1 LQLSY
6 FISKRLSQSKQTSFS
21 QLIVRIATLAV
32 AISVTVMLLSIAI
45 SRGYKEQV
53 SQKLSNF
60 QSHILINNLDQN
72 QSYQSLPIE
81 GNTDVEQFINSKNGF
96 KHFQKYAIKAGI
108 IKTENDF
115 QGIVLKGVDSQFDF
129 TYLQKSLIDGKIP
142 KLDSVKLS
150 NQILLS
156 SSLAQKLGFKVGDGI
171 FVYFIQDPPRVRKF
185 NIVGIFDTNLG
196 EIDDLF
202 ALVDMKQ
209 IQKLN
214 GWSNNLFTG
223 YEVFINQFDSLDSKV
238 DLLATVTPYTMGI
251 TPINLIY
258 PELFNWLNMLDVN
271 VIIILILMAAVAI
284 INMVTAL
291 LILIVERS
299 NMIGMLKALG
309 LNNLNI
315 IKIFLNLAAFII
327 FRGLLLGN
335 AFAFGL
341 GMLQQQFSLIKLS
354 EKDYYVSAVPVSFQP
369 FDFVLVNVSCFA
381 ICLVLLLLPA
391 NVVSKISPVKSI
403 RFD

>member
-1 LQLSY
+1 MQLSF

-21 QLIVRIATLAV
+21 KLIVRIATLAV
-32 AISVTVMLLSIAI
+32 AISVTVMLLAIAI
-45 SRGYKEQV
+45 SRGYKQQV

-81 GNTDVEQFINSKNGF
+81 GNADVEQFINAKNGY

-129 TYLQKSLIDGKIP
+129 TYLKNSIIAGNIP
-142 KLDSVKLS
+142 KLDTVKLS

-171 FVYFIQDPPRVRKF
+171 FVYFIQDLPRVRKF

-196 EIDDLF
+196 EIDDLY
-202 ALVDMKQ
+202 AIVDIKQ

-223 YEVFINQFDSLDSKV
+223 YEVFVNNFDSLESKV
-238 DLLATVTPYTMGI
+238 NLLATVTPYTMGI
-251 TPINLIY
+251 TPINLVY
-258 PELFNWLNMLDVN
+258 PDLFNWLNMLDVN
-271 VIIILILMAAVAI
+271 VMIILILMAAVAI

-327 FRGLLLGN
+327 IRGLLLGN
-335 AFAFGL
+335 ALAIGL
-341 GMLQQQFSLIKLS
+341 GYLQQQFSFIKLS

-369 FDFVLVNVSCFA
+369 FDFILVNFSCFA
-381 ICLVLLLLPA
+381 ICLFLLLLPA

>member
-1 LQLSY
+1 MQLSY

-21 QLIVRIATLAV
+21 KLIVRIATLAV
-32 AISVTVMLLSIAI
+32 AISVTVMLLAIAI

-60 QSHILINNLDQN
+60 QSHIIINNLDQN

-81 GNTDVEQFINSKNGF
+81 GNADVEQFINAKNGF

-115 QGIVLKGVDSQFDF
+115 QGIVLKGVDAQFDF
-129 TYLQKSLIDGKIP
+129 TYLKNSLIAGNIP
-142 KLDSVKLS
+142 KLDTIKLS

-196 EIDDLF
+196 EIDDLY
-202 ALVDMKQ
+202 ALVDIKQ

-223 YEVFINQFDSLDSKV
+223 YEVFVNNFDSLESKV

-251 TPINLIY
+251 TPINLVF
-258 PELFNWLNMLDVN
+258 PDLFNWLNMLDVN
-271 VIIILILMAAVAI
+271 VMIILILMAAVAI

-315 IKIFLNLAAFII
+315 IKIFLNLSAFIVI
-327 FRGLLLGN
+327 RGLLLGN
-335 AFAFGL
+335 TLAIGL
-341 GMLQQQFSLIKLS
+341 GFLQQEFNFIKLS
-354 EKDYYVSAVPVSFQP
+354 EKDYYVSSVPVSFQP

>member
-1 LQLSY
+1 MQLSY

-21 QLIVRIATLAV
+21 KLIVRIATLAV
-32 AISVTVMLLSIAI
+32 AISVTVMLLAIAI
-45 SRGYKEQV
+45 SRGYKQQV

-81 GNTDVEQFINSKNGF
+81 GNADVEQFINPKNGF
-96 KHFQKYAIKAGI
+96 KHFQKYAIKGGI

-115 QGIVLKGVDSQFDF
+115 QGIVLKGVDARFDF
-129 TYLQKSLIDGKIP
+129 TYLKNSLIAGNIP
-142 KLDSVKLS
+142 KLDTIKLS

-196 EIDDLF
+196 EIDDLY
-202 ALVDMKQ
+202 ALVDIKQ

-223 YEVFINQFDSLDSKV
+223 YEVFVNNFDSLESKV

-251 TPINLIY
+251 TPINLVF
-258 PELFNWLNMLDVN
+258 PDLFNWLNMLDVN
-271 VIIILILMAAVAI
+271 VMIILILMAAVAI

-315 IKIFLNLAAFII
+315 IRIFLNLAAFII
-327 FRGLLLGN
+327 IRGLLIGN
-335 AFAFGL
+335 ALAIGL
-341 GMLQQQFSLIKLS
+341 GYLQQQFSFIKLS

-369 FDFVLVNVSCFA
+369 FDFILVNVSCFA
-381 ICLVLLLLPA
+381 ICLFLLLLPA

>member
-1 LQLSY
+1 MQLSF

-21 QLIVRIATLAV
+21 KLIVRIATLAV
-32 AISVTVMLLSIAI
+32 AISVTVMLLAIAI

-81 GNTDVEQFINSKNGF
+81 GNVDVEQFINAKNGF

-115 QGIVLKGVDSQFDF
+115 QGIVLKGVDEHFDF
-129 TYLQKSLIDGKIP
+129 TYLKNSLKAGNIP
-142 KLDSVKLS
+142 KLDTLKLS
-150 NQILLS
+150 NQILIS
-156 SSLAQKLGFKVGDGI
+156 SSLAQKLGFKVGEGI

-196 EIDDLF
+196 EIDDLY
-202 ALVDMKQ
+202 ALVDIKQ

-214 GWSNNLFTG
+214 GWSTNLFTG
-223 YEVFINQFDSLDSKV
+223 YEVFVNNFDSLEEKV
-238 DLLATVTPYTMGI
+238 NLLATVTPYTMGI
-251 TPINLIY
+251 TPINLVY

-271 VIIILILMAAVAI
+271 VMIILILMAAVAI
-284 INMVTAL
+284 INMITAL

-299 NMIGMLKALG
+299 NMIGMLKSLG

-315 IKIFLNLAAFII
+315 IKIFLNLAGFII
-327 FRGLLLGN
+327 FRGLIIGN
-335 AFAFGL
+335 ALALVL
-341 GMLQQQFSLIKLS
+341 GFFQQQFSFIKLA

-369 FDFVLVNVSCFA
+369 FDFFLVNVSCFT
-381 ICLVLLLLPA
+381 ICLILLLLPA
-391 NVVSKISPVKSI
+391 NIVSKISPVKSI

>member
-1 LQLSY
+1 MQLSF

-21 QLIVRIATLAV
+21 KLIVRIATLAV
-32 AISVTVMLLSIAI
+32 AISVTVMLLAIAI

-81 GNTDVEQFINSKNGF
+81 GNVDVEQFINAKNGF

-115 QGIVLKGVDSQFDF
+115 QGIVLKGVDEQFDF
-129 TYLQKSLIDGKIP
+129 TYLKNSLKAGNIP
-142 KLDSVKLS
+142 KLDTIKLS

-196 EIDDLF
+196 EIDDLY
-202 ALVDMKQ
+202 ALVDIKQ

-223 YEVFINQFDSLDSKV
+223 YEVFVNNYDSLEEKV
-238 DLLATVTPYTMGI
+238 NLLATVTPYTMGI
-251 TPINLIY
+251 TPINLVY
-258 PELFNWLNMLDVN
+258 PDLFNWLNMLDVN
-271 VIIILILMAAVAI
+271 VLIVLILMAAVAI

-327 FRGLLLGN
+327 FRGLLIGN
-335 AFAFGL
+335 ALAIGL
-341 GMLQQQFSLIKLS
+341 GFLQQQFSFIKLS
-354 EKDYYVSAVPVSFQP
+354 EKDYYVSAIPVSFHA
-369 FDFVLVNVSCFA
+369 FDFVLVNVSCFV
-381 ICLVLLLLPA
+381 ICIVLLLLPA
-391 NVVSKISPVKSI
+391 SMVSKISPVKSI

>member
-1 LQLSY
+1 MQLSF

-21 QLIVRIATLAV
+21 KLIVRIATLAV
-32 AISVTVMLLSIAI
+32 AISVTVMLLAIAI
-45 SRGYKEQV
+45 SRGYKQQV

-81 GNTDVEQFINSKNGF
+81 GNADVEQFINAKNGF

-129 TYLQKSLIDGKIP
+129 TYLKNSIIAGNIP
-142 KLDSVKLS
+142 KLDTVKLC

-196 EIDDLF
+196 EIDDLY
-202 ALVDMKQ
+202 AIVDIKQ

-223 YEVFINQFDSLDSKV
+223 YEVFVNNYDSLEEKV
-238 DLLATVTPYTMGI
+238 NLLATVTPYTMGI
-251 TPINLIY
+251 TPINLVY
-258 PELFNWLNMLDVN
+258 PDLFNWLNMLDVN
-271 VIIILILMAAVAI
+271 VMIILILMAAVAI

-315 IKIFLNLAAFII
+315 IRIFLNLAAFII
-327 FRGLLLGN
+327 IRGLLLGN

>member
-1 LQLSY
+1 MQLSF

-21 QLIVRIATLAV
+21 KLIVRIATLAV
-32 AISVTVMLLSIAI
+32 AISVTVMLLAIAI
-45 SRGYKEQV
+45 SRGYKQQV

-81 GNTDVEQFINSKNGF
+81 GNADVEQFINAKNGY

-129 TYLQKSLIDGKIP
+129 TYLKNSLIAGNIP
-142 KLDSVKLS
+142 KLDTVKLS

-196 EIDDLF
+196 EIDDLY
-202 ALVDMKQ
+202 ALVDIKQ

-223 YEVFINQFDSLDSKV
+223 YEIFVNNFDSLDAKV
-238 DLLATVTPYTMGI
+238 NLLATITPYTMGI
-251 TPINLIY
+251 TPINLVY
-258 PELFNWLNMLDVN
+258 PDLFNWLNMLDVN
-271 VIIILILMAAVAI
+271 VMIILILMAAVAI

-327 FRGLLLGN
+327 IRGLLLGN
-335 AFAFGL
+335 ALAIGL
-341 GMLQQQFSLIKLS
+341 GFLQQQFSFIKLS

>member
-1 LQLSY
+1 MQLSY

-21 QLIVRIATLAV
+21 KLIVRIATLAV
-32 AISVTVMLLSIAI
+32 AISVTVMLLAIAI
-45 SRGYKEQV
+45 SRGYKQQV

-81 GNTDVEQFINSKNGF
+81 GNADVEQFINAKNGF

-108 IKTENDF
+108 NKTENDF

-129 TYLQKSLIDGKIP
+129 TYLKNSIIAGNIP
-142 KLDSVKLS
+142 KLDTVKLC

-156 SSLAQKLGFKVGDGI
+156 SSLAQKLGFKVGDEI

-196 EIDDLF
+196 EIYDLY
-202 ALVDMKQ
+202 AIVDIKQ

-223 YEVFINQFDSLDSKV
+223 YEVFVNNFDSLESKV

-251 TPINLIY
+251 TPINLVF
-258 PELFNWLNMLDVN
+258 PDLFNWLNMLDVN
-271 VIIILILMAAVAI
+271 VMIILILMAAVAI

-315 IKIFLNLAAFII
+315 IRIFLNLAAFII
-327 FRGLLLGN
+327 IRGLLLGN

>member
-1 LQLSY
+1 LQLSF

-21 QLIVRIATLAV
+21 KLIVRIATLAV
-32 AISVTVMLLSIAI
+32 AISVTVMLLAIAI
-45 SRGYKEQV
+45 SRGYKQQV

-81 GNTDVEQFINSKNGF
+81 GNADVEQFINAKNGF

-129 TYLQKSLIDGKIP
+129 TYLKNSIIAGNIP
-142 KLDSVKLS
+142 KLDTVKLS

-185 NIVGIFDTNLG
+185 KIVGIFDTNLG
-196 EIDDLF
+196 EIDDLY
-202 ALVDMKQ
+202 AIVDIKQ

-223 YEVFINQFDSLDSKV
+223 YEVFVNNFDSLESKV

-251 TPINLIY
+251 TPINLVF
-258 PELFNWLNMLDVN
+258 PDLFNWLNMLDVN
-271 VIIILILMAAVAI
+271 VMIILILMAAVAI

-327 FRGLLLGN
+327 IRGLLLGN
-335 AFAFGL
+335 ALAIGL
-341 GMLQQQFSLIKLS
+341 GYLQQQFSFIKLS

-369 FDFVLVNVSCFA
+369 FDFILVNFSCFA
-381 ICLVLLLLPA
+381 ICLFLLLLPA
-391 NVVSKISPVKSI
+391 NVVSKISPAKSI

>member
-1 LQLSY
+1 MQLSF

-21 QLIVRIATLAV
+21 KLIVRIATLAV
-32 AISVTVMLLSIAI
+32 AISVTVMLLAIAI
-45 SRGYKEQV
+45 SRGYKQQV

-81 GNTDVEQFINSKNGF
+81 GNADVEQFINAKNGF

-129 TYLQKSLIDGKIP
+129 TYLKNSIIAGNIP
-142 KLDSVKLS
+142 KLDTVKLS

-185 NIVGIFDTNLG
+185 KIVGIFDTNLG
-196 EIDDLF
+196 EIDDLY
-202 ALVDMKQ
+202 AIVDIKQ

-223 YEVFINQFDSLDSKV
+223 YEVFVNNFDSLESKV

-251 TPINLIY
+251 TPINLVF
-258 PELFNWLNMLDVN
+258 PDLFNWLNMLDVN
-271 VIIILILMAAVAI
+271 VMIILILMAAVAI

-327 FRGLLLGN
+327 IRGLLLGN
-335 AFAFGL
+335 ALAIGL
-341 GMLQQQFSLIKLS
+341 GYLQQQFSFIKLS

-369 FDFVLVNVSCFA
+369 FDFILVNFSCFA
-381 ICLVLLLLPA
+381 ICLFLLLLPA

>member
-1 LQLSY
+1 MQLSF

-21 QLIVRIATLAV
+21 KLIVRIATLAV
-32 AISVTVMLLSIAI
+32 AISVTVMLLAIAI
-45 SRGYKEQV
+45 SRGYKQQV

-81 GNTDVEQFINSKNGF
+81 GNADVEQFINAKNGY

-129 TYLQKSLIDGKIP
+129 TYLKNSIIAGNIP
-142 KLDSVKLS
+142 KLDTVKLS

-196 EIDDLF
+196 EIDDLY
-202 ALVDMKQ
+202 AIVDIKQ

-223 YEVFINQFDSLDSKV
+223 YEVFVNNFDSLESKV
-238 DLLATVTPYTMGI
+238 NLLATVTPYTMGI
-251 TPINLIY
+251 TPINLVY
-258 PELFNWLNMLDVN
+258 PDLFNWLNMLDVN
-271 VIIILILMAAVAI
+271 VMIILILMAAVAI

-327 FRGLLLGN
+327 IRGLLLGN
-335 AFAFGL
+335 ALAIGL
-341 GMLQQQFSLIKLS
+341 GYLQQQFSFIKLS
-354 EKDYYVSAVPVSFQP
+354 EKDYYVSAVPLSFQP
-369 FDFVLVNVSCFA
+369 FDFILVNFSCFA
-381 ICLVLLLLPA
+381 ICLFLLLLPA

>member
-21 QLIVRIATLAV
+21 KLIVRIATLAV
-32 AISVTVMLLSIAI
+32 AISVTVMLLAIAI

-60 QSHILINNLDQN
+60 QSHIIINNLDQN

-81 GNTDVEQFINSKNGF
+81 GNADVEQFINTKNGF

-115 QGIVLKGVDSQFDF
+115 QGIVLKGVDAQFDF
-129 TYLQKSLIDGKIP
+129 TYLKNSLIAGNIP
-142 KLDSVKLS
+142 KLDTIKLS

-202 ALVDMKQ
+202 ALVDIKQ

-223 YEVFINQFDSLDSKV
+223 YEVFVNNFDSLESKV

-251 TPINLIY
+251 TPINLVF
-258 PELFNWLNMLDVN
+258 PDLFNWLNMLDVN
-271 VIIILILMAAVAI
+271 VMIILILMAAVAI

-315 IKIFLNLAAFII
+315 IKIFLNLSAFIVI
-327 FRGLLLGN
+327 RGLLLGN
-335 AFAFGL
+335 TLAIGL
-341 GMLQQQFSLIKLS
+341 GFLQQEFNFIKLS
-354 EKDYYVSAVPVSFQP
+354 EIDYYVSSVPVSFQP

>member
-1 LQLSY
+1 LQLSF

-21 QLIVRIATLAV
+21 KLIVRIATLAV
-32 AISVTVMLLSIAI
+32 AISVTVMLLAIAI
-45 SRGYKEQV
+45 SRGYKQQV

-81 GNTDVEQFINSKNGF
+81 GNADVEQFINAKNGF

-129 TYLQKSLIDGKIP
+129 TYLKNSIIAGNIP
-142 KLDSVKLS
+142 KLDTVKLS

-196 EIDDLF
+196 EIDDLY
-202 ALVDMKQ
+202 AIVDIKQ

-223 YEVFINQFDSLDSKV
+223 YEVFVNNFDSLESKV

-251 TPINLIY
+251 TPINLVF
-258 PELFNWLNMLDVN
+258 PDLFNWLNMLDVN
-271 VIIILILMAAVAI
+271 VMIILILMAAVAI

-327 FRGLLLGN
+327 IRGLLLGN
-335 AFAFGL
+335 ALAIGL
-341 GMLQQQFSLIKLS
+341 GYLQQQFSFIKLS

-369 FDFVLVNVSCFA
+369 FDFILVNFSCFA
-381 ICLVLLLLPA
+381 ICLFLLLLPA

>member
-1 LQLSY
+1 LQLSF

-21 QLIVRIATLAV
+21 KLIVRIATLAV
-32 AISVTVMLLSIAI
+32 AISVTVMLLAIAI
-45 SRGYKEQV
+45 SRGYKQQV

-81 GNTDVEQFINSKNGF
+81 GNADVEQFINAKNGY

-129 TYLQKSLIDGKIP
+129 TYLKNSIIAGNIP
-142 KLDSVKLS
+142 KLDTVKLS

-196 EIDDLF
+196 EIDDLY
-202 ALVDMKQ
+202 AIVDIKQ

-223 YEVFINQFDSLDSKV
+223 YEVFVNNFDSLESKV
-238 DLLATVTPYTMGI
+238 NLLATVTPYTMGI
-251 TPINLIY
+251 TPINLVY
-258 PELFNWLNMLDVN
+258 PDLFNWLNMLDVN
-271 VIIILILMAAVAI
+271 VMIILILMAAVAI

-327 FRGLLLGN
+327 IRGLLLGN
-335 AFAFGL
+335 ALAIGL
-341 GMLQQQFSLIKLS
+341 GYLQQQFSFIKLS

-369 FDFVLVNVSCFA
+369 FDFILVNFSCFA
-381 ICLVLLLLPA
+381 ICLFLLLLPA

>member
-1 LQLSY
+1 MQLSY

-21 QLIVRIATLAV
+21 KLIVRIATLAV
-32 AISVTVMLLSIAI
+32 AISVTVMLLAIAI
-45 SRGYKEQV
+45 SRGYKQQV

-81 GNTDVEQFINSKNGF
+81 GNADVEQFINAKNGF

-129 TYLQKSLIDGKIP
+129 TYLKNSIIAGNIP
-142 KLDSVKLS
+142 KLDTVKLC

-196 EIDDLF
+196 EIDDLY
-202 ALVDMKQ
+202 AIVDIKQ

-223 YEVFINQFDSLDSKV
+223 YEVFVNNFDSLDVKV

-251 TPINLIY
+251 TPINLVY
-258 PELFNWLNMLDVN
+258 PDLFNWLNMLDVN
-271 VIIILILMAAVAI
+271 VMIILILMAAVAI

-315 IKIFLNLAAFII
+315 IKIFLNLASFIVI
-327 FRGLLLGN
+327 RGLLLGN
-335 AFAFGL
+335 ALAIGL
-341 GMLQQQFSLIKLS
+341 GFLQQQFSFIKLS
-354 EKDYYVSAVPVSFQP
+354 EKDYYVSAVPVSFQA
-369 FDFVLVNVSCFA
+369 FDFILVNVSCFV

>member
-1 LQLSY
+1 LQLSF

-21 QLIVRIATLAV
+21 KLIVRIATLAV
-32 AISVTVMLLSIAI
+32 AISVTVMLLAIAI

-81 GNTDVEQFINSKNGF
+81 GNVDVEQFINSKNGF

-115 QGIVLKGVDSQFDF
+115 QGIVLKGVDEHFDF
-129 TYLQKSLIDGKIP
+129 TYLKNSLKAGNIP
-142 KLDSVKLS
+142 KLDTLKLS
-150 NQILLS
+150 NQILIS
-156 SSLAQKLGFKVGDGI
+156 SSLAQKLGFKVGEGI

-196 EIDDLF
+196 EIDDLY
-202 ALVDMKQ
+202 ALVDIKQ

-214 GWSNNLFTG
+214 GWSTNLFTG
-223 YEVFINQFDSLDSKV
+223 YEVFVNNFDSLEEKV
-238 DLLATVTPYTMGI
+238 NLLATVTPYTMGI
-251 TPINLIY
+251 TPINLVY

-271 VIIILILMAAVAI
+271 VMIILILMAAVAI
-284 INMVTAL
+284 INMITAL

-299 NMIGMLKALG
+299 NMIGMLKSLG

-315 IKIFLNLAAFII
+315 IKIFLNLAGFII
-327 FRGLLLGN
+327 FRGLIIGN
-335 AFAFGL
+335 ALALVL
-341 GMLQQQFSLIKLS
+341 GFFQQQFSFIKLA

-369 FDFVLVNVSCFA
+369 FDFFLVNVSCFT
-381 ICLVLLLLPA
+381 ICLILLLLPA
-391 NVVSKISPVKSI
+391 NIVSKISPVKSI

>member
-1 LQLSY
+1 MQLSF
-6 FISKRLSQSKQTSFS
+6 FISKRLSQSKQTSIS
-21 QLIVRIATLAV
+21 KLIVRIATLAV
-32 AISVTVMLLSIAI
+32 AISVTVMLLAIAI
-45 SRGYKEQV
+45 SRGYKQQV

-81 GNTDVEQFINSKNGF
+81 GNADVEQFINAKNGF

-129 TYLQKSLIDGKIP
+129 TYLKNSIIAGNIP
-142 KLDSVKLS
+142 KLDTVKLS

-196 EIDDLF
+196 EIDDLY
-202 ALVDMKQ
+202 AIVDIKQ

-223 YEVFINQFDSLDSKV
+223 YEVFVNNFDSLESKV

-251 TPINLIY
+251 TPINLVF
-258 PELFNWLNMLDVN
+258 PDLFNWLNMLDVN
-271 VIIILILMAAVAI
+271 VMIILILMAAVAI

-327 FRGLLLGN
+327 IRGLLLGN
-335 AFAFGL
+335 ALAIGL
-341 GMLQQQFSLIKLS
+341 GYLQQQFSFIKLS

-369 FDFVLVNVSCFA
+369 FDFILVNFSCFA
-381 ICLVLLLLPA
+381 ICLILLLLPA
-391 NVVSKISPVKSI
+391 NVVSKISPAKSI

>member
-1 LQLSY
+1 MQLSF

-21 QLIVRIATLAV
+21 KLIVRIATLAV
-32 AISVTVMLLSIAI
+32 AISVTVMLLAIAI
-45 SRGYKEQV
+45 SRGYKQQV

-81 GNTDVEQFINSKNGF
+81 GNADVEQFINAKNGF

-129 TYLQKSLIDGKIP
+129 TYLKNSIIAGNIP
-142 KLDSVKLS
+142 KLDTVKLS

-185 NIVGIFDTNLG
+185 KIVGIFDTNLG
-196 EIDDLF
+196 EIDDLY
-202 ALVDMKQ
+202 AIVDIKQ

-223 YEVFINQFDSLDSKV
+223 YEVFVNNFDSLESKV

-251 TPINLIY
+251 TPINLVF
-258 PELFNWLNMLDVN
+258 PDLFNWLNMLDVN
-271 VIIILILMAAVAI
+271 VMIILILMAAVAI

-327 FRGLLLGN
+327 IRGLLLGN
-335 AFAFGL
+335 ALAIGL
-341 GMLQQQFSLIKLS
+341 GYLQQQFSFIKLS

-369 FDFVLVNVSCFA
+369 FDFILVNFSCFA
-381 ICLVLLLLPA
+381 ICLFLLLLPA
-391 NVVSKISPVKSI
+391 NVVSKISPAKSI

>member
-21 QLIVRIATLAV
+21 KLIVRIATLAV
-32 AISVTVMLLSIAI
+32 AISVTVMLLAIAI

-81 GNTDVEQFINSKNGF
+81 GNADVEQFINNKNGF

-115 QGIVLKGVDSQFDF
+115 QGIVLKGVDAQFDF
-129 TYLQKSLIDGKIP
+129 TYLKNSVIAGNIP
-142 KLDSVKLS
+142 KLDTVKLC

-196 EIDDLF
+196 EIDDLY
-202 ALVDMKQ
+202 ALVDIKQ

-223 YEVFINQFDSLDSKV
+223 YEVFVNNFDSLASKV

-251 TPINLIY
+251 TPINLVF
-258 PELFNWLNMLDVN
+258 PDLFNWLNMLDVN
-271 VIIILILMAAVAI
+271 VMIILILMAAVAI
-284 INMVTAL
+284 INMITAL

-327 FRGLLLGN
+327 LRGLLLGN
-335 AFAFGL
+335 ALAIGL
-341 GMLQQQFSLIKLS
+341 GYLQQQFSFIKLS
-354 EKDYYVSAVPVSFQP
+354 EKDYYVSAVPVSFQA

-381 ICLVLLLLPA
+381 ICLFLLLLPA

>member
-1 LQLSY
+1 MQLSF

-21 QLIVRIATLAV
+21 KLIVRIATLAV
-32 AISVTVMLLSIAI
+32 AISVTVMLLAIAI
-45 SRGYKEQV
+45 SRGYKQQV

-60 QSHILINNLDQN
+60 QSHIIINNLDQN

-81 GNTDVEQFINSKNGF
+81 GNADVEQFINAKNGF

-129 TYLQKSLIDGKIP
+129 TYLKNSLIAGNIP
-142 KLDSVKLS
+142 KLDTVKLS

-196 EIDDLF
+196 EIDDLY
-202 ALVDMKQ
+202 ALVDIKQ

-223 YEVFINQFDSLDSKV
+223 YEVFVNNFDSLEAKV
-238 DLLATVTPYTMGI
+238 DLLATITPYTMGI
-251 TPINLIY
+251 TPINLVY
-258 PELFNWLNMLDVN
+258 PDLFNWLNMLDVN
-271 VIIILILMAAVAI
+271 VMIILILMAAVAI

-327 FRGLLLGN
+327 IRGLLLGN
-335 AFAFGL
+335 ALALGL
-341 GMLQQQFSLIKLS
+341 GFLQQQFSFIKLS

-369 FDFVLVNVSCFA
+369 FDFILVNVSCFV

>member
-21 QLIVRIATLAV
+21 KLIVRIATLAV
-32 AISVTVMLLSIAI
+32 AISVTVMLLAIAI

-81 GNTDVEQFINSKNGF
+81 GNADVEQFINNKNGF

-115 QGIVLKGVDSQFDF
+115 QGIVLKGVDAQFDF
-129 TYLQKSLIDGKIP
+129 TYLKNSLIAGNIP
-142 KLDSVKLS
+142 KLDTVKLC

-196 EIDDLF
+196 EIDDLY
-202 ALVDMKQ
+202 ALVDIKQ

-223 YEVFINQFDSLDSKV
+223 YEVFVNNFDSLEEKV
-238 DLLATVTPYTMGI
+238 NLLATVTPYTMGI
-251 TPINLIY
+251 TPINLVF
-258 PELFNWLNMLDVN
+258 PDLFNWLNMLDVN
-271 VIIILILMAAVAI
+271 VMIILILMAAVAI

-315 IKIFLNLAAFII
+315 IKIFLNLAAFIVI
-327 FRGLLLGN
+327 RGLLLGN
-335 AFAFGL
+335 VLAIGL
-341 GMLQQQFSLIKLS
+341 GFLQQQFNFIKLS
-354 EKDYYVSAVPVSFQP
+354 EKDYYVSAVPVSFQA
-369 FDFVLVNVSCFA
+369 FDFILVNVSCFA

-391 NVVSKISPVKSI
+391 NIVSKISPVKSI

>member
-1 LQLSY
+1 MQLSY

-21 QLIVRIATLAV
+21 KLIVRIATLAV
-32 AISVTVMLLSIAI
+32 AISVTVMLLAIAI
-45 SRGYKEQV
+45 SRGYKQQV

-81 GNTDVEQFINSKNGF
+81 GNADVEQFINAKNGF

-129 TYLQKSLIDGKIP
+129 TYLKNSIIAGNIP
-142 KLDSVKLS
+142 KLDTVKLS

-196 EIDDLF
+196 EIDDLY
-202 ALVDMKQ
+202 AIVDIKQ

-223 YEVFINQFDSLDSKV
+223 YEVFVNNFDSLESKV

-251 TPINLIY
+251 TPINLVF
-258 PELFNWLNMLDVN
+258 PDLFNWLNMLDVN
-271 VIIILILMAAVAI
+271 VMIILILMAAVAI

-327 FRGLLLGN
+327 IRGLLLGN
-335 AFAFGL
+335 ALAIGL
-341 GMLQQQFSLIKLS
+341 GYLQQQFSFIKLS

-369 FDFVLVNVSCFA
+369 FDFILVNFSCFA
-381 ICLVLLLLPA
+381 ICLILLLLPA
-391 NVVSKISPVKSI
+391 NVVSKISPAKSI

>member
-1 LQLSY
+1 MQLSF

-21 QLIVRIATLAV
+21 KLIVRIATLAV
-32 AISVTVMLLSIAI
+32 AISVTVMLLAIAI
-45 SRGYKEQV
+45 SRGYKQQV

-81 GNTDVEQFINSKNGF
+81 GNADVEQFINAKNGF

-129 TYLQKSLIDGKIP
+129 TYLKNSLIAGNIP
-142 KLDSVKLS
+142 KLDTVKLS

-196 EIDDLF
+196 EIDDLY
-202 ALVDMKQ
+202 ALVDIKQ

-223 YEVFINQFDSLDSKV
+223 YEIFVNNFDSLDAKV
-238 DLLATVTPYTMGI
+238 NLLATITPYTMGI
-251 TPINLIY
+251 TPINLVY
-258 PELFNWLNMLDVN
+258 PDLFNWLNMLDVN
-271 VIIILILMAAVAI
+271 VMIILILMAAVAI

-299 NMIGMLKALG
+299 NTIGMLKALG

-327 FRGLLLGN
+327 IRGLLLGN
-335 AFAFGL
+335 ALAIGL
-341 GMLQQQFSLIKLS
+341 GFLQQQFSFIKLS